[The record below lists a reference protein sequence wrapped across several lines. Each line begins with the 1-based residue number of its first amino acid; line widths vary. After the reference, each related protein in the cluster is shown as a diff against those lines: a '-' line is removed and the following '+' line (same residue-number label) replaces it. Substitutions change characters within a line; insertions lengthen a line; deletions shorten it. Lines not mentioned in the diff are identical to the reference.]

1 MTINL
6 SDQLNRLNVKEFN
19 LNVNG
24 KKVKNSYIATV
35 VVLF

>member
-6 SDQLNRLNVKEFN
+6 SDQLNCLNVKEFN